1 MGKRGDHDSSN
12 GVGGGGGGGCDGGR
26 EKVRG
31 RASS

>member
-1 MGKRGDHDSSN
+1 VGKRGDHDSSN